1 MAIFMKDQAKRTK
14 EKNQPPKNHLP
25 KTGQKNVVPL
35 KKLEKKQAIARK
47 ERPKYLEKTKD
58 FLRGVNNELKKVHWL
73 TRREVAIYTGVVLV
87 AVVIVGALIWL
98 FDSLLSFLLQ
108 LIIK

>member
-1 MAIFMKDQAKRTK
+1 MKNQAKKTK
-14 EKNQPPKNHLP
+14 EKNQPSKNLLP
-25 KTGQKNVVPL
+25 KTGQKNVVSL
-35 KKLEKKQAIARK
+35 KKMEKKQAIARK

-87 AVVIVGALIWL
+87 AVMVVGALIWL